1 MFLQNQAGIRINDE
15 VREFNPCSY
24 FLKSSKQQSMK
35 QLIVLLFIFSAITAA
50 LAQEEQLPER
60 RNTVK
65 LELTASIWYNNAFGF
80 SYERITKPNQSFAIS
95 AGYQQLRRNPRF
107 GSNVSTTEDRSKRGF
122 KYGAEYRFYLRKENK
137 HPVPRG
143 VYMGPYFTQH
153 SFDNERILTV
163 EQNGATEEA
172 ILKSELTIL
181 NVGAQLGYQ
190 FVINNRWTID
200 LVFIGPSIS
209 HYRYSAEISGNY
221 TFDPEDIE
229 NEVIL
234 DFIERFPLLDELISE
249 KEATRSGG
257 LDTWSYGYR
266 YQIHLGYH
274 FGRKK

>member
-1 MFLQNQAGIRINDE
+1 MQNQAGVQLIMSCGMSFRMATSIK
-15 VREFNPCSY
+15 P
-24 FLKSSKQQSMK
+24 SKQGFMK
-35 QLIVLLFIFSAITAA
+35 QLIVLLCIFTAINFAV
-50 LAQEEQLPER
+50 AQEGQLPSR
-60 RNTVK
+60 RNTIK

-95 AGYQQLRRNPRF
+95 VGYQQLRRNPRPTQ
-107 GSNVSTTEDRSKRGF
+107 NVAASDDRSKRGF

-163 EQNGATEEA
+163 EQNGTTEEA
-172 ILKSELTIL
+172 ILKSDLTIL
-181 NVGAQLGYQ
+181 NIGAQLGYQ

-209 HYRYSAEISGNY
+209 HYRYSAELSGNY

-234 DFIERFPLLDELISE
+234 DFLERFPLLDEIISE
-249 KEATRSGG
+249 KEATRAGG

-274 FGRKK
+274 IGRKK

>member
-1 MFLQNQAGIRINDE
+1 
-15 VREFNPCSY
+15 
-24 FLKSSKQQSMK
+24 MK
-35 QLIVLLFIFSAITAA
+35 QLIVLLCIFPAINAA
-50 LAQEEQLPER
+50 VAQVGQLPLR
-60 RNTVK
+60 RNTIK
-65 LELTASIWYNNAFGF
+65 LELTASIWYNNAFGL
-80 SYERITKPNQSFAIS
+80 SYERTTKPNQSFAIS
-95 AGYQQLRRNPRF
+95 AGYQQLRRNPRPTQ
-107 GSNVSTTEDRSKRGF
+107 NVAASDDRSKRGF

-137 HPVPRG
+137 HPIPRG

-163 EQNGATEEA
+163 EQDGTTEEA
-172 ILKSELTIL
+172 ILNSELTIV
-181 NVGAQLGYQ
+181 NIGAQLGYQ

-209 HYRYSAEISGNY
+209 HYRYSAELSGNY

-229 NEVIL
+229 NEAIM

-249 KEATRSGG
+249 KEATREGG